1 MRRFLFMCVA
11 CMRDVREWSRCSP
24 LHPAAPLRAA
34 PATKSSRDSPP
45 RPRRATLHNALVSA
59 RDGLPRTR
67 CATFSTKP
75 PRPRL
80 ARPPCPTAHCRAHG
94 KLIHVTEPPPAGA
107 DCKPALC
114 ARAGRARPAA
124 QRAMS
129 LCQPLPTER
138 ERAAGVKARLP
149 LDRPS
154 AAHPIRGWAATRQGL
169 ARWGTH
175 LTRAKVRNHT
185 MPRSA

>member
-11 CMRDVREWSRCSP
+11 CVSGVREWLRCSP

-75 PRPRL
+75 PRRRL
-80 ARPPCPTAHCRAHG
+80 ARPPCPAAHCRAHG
-94 KLIHVTEPPPAGA
+94 KLIHATEPPPA
-107 DCKPALC
+107 ALT
-114 ARAGRARPAA
+114 ASLLYVHAQAGRARRRSEQCRCAS
-124 QRAMS
+124 RFRRS
-129 LCQPLPTER
+129 
-138 ERAAGVKARLP
+138 G
-149 LDRPS
+149 
-154 AAHPIRGWAATRQGL
+154 RG
-169 ARWGTH
+169 
-175 LTRAKVRNHT
+175 
-185 MPRSA
+185 